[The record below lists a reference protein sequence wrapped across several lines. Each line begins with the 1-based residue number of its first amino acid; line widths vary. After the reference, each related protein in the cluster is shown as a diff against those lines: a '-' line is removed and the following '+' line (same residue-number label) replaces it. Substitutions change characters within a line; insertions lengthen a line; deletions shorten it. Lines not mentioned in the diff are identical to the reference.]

1 MFEEEILLLIK
12 ENRHKE
18 AIKKYVDGGK
28 YLKAEEFC
36 VTKDKSLGLLT
47 TLLTIYF

>member
-1 MFEEEILLLIK
+1 MLIK

-18 AIKKYVDGGK
+18 AIKKYVDSSEFD
-28 YLKAEEFC
+28 KAEDFC
-36 VTKDKSLGLLT
+36 INKDKSLGLIT

>member
-1 MFEEEILLLIK
+1 MLIK

-18 AIKKYVDGGK
+18 ANKKYVDSSEFD
-28 YLKAEEFC
+28 KAEDFC
-36 VTKDKSLGLLT
+36 INKDNSLGLIT